1 MSGNSKKSPAGAIL
15 ALLILV
21 IIVVALIF
29 ILRGGGEDK
38 DVETDAPNAG
48 DVSEV
53 LDGSTAPEN
62 TEPPTDGDDGA
73 DKPSEAPTET
83 AEPTPSPTPSPTPA
97 PTPEPT
103 PNLSATS
110 GSFESDTGTGLNIVV
125 DWTLTPKSDGGATL
139 SMKVS
144 TESYSLYNN
153 AAWHALSVQI
163 GGQTWEFD
171 TEAIE
176 YAGPGL
182 DTNELSTAQIELSGT
197 SLPAT
202 ATVTWH
208 FQGSYGGT
216 ELENVVATGTIS

>member
-29 ILRGGGEDK
+29 ILRGEGEDK

-62 TEPPTDGDDGA
+62 TESPTGGEDGT

-83 AEPTPSPTPSPTPA
+83 AEPMPSPTPSPT

-125 DWTLTPKSDGGATL
+125 DWTLTPKSDGSATL

>member
-1 MSGNSKKSPAGAIL
+1 M
-15 ALLILV
+15 
-21 IIVVALIF
+21 
-29 ILRGGGEDK
+29 
-38 DVETDAPNAG
+38 ETDAPNAG

-83 AEPTPSPTPSPTPA
+83 AEPTPSPTPSPTP
-97 PTPEPT
+97 TPEPT

-125 DWTLTPKSDGGATL
+125 DWTLTPKSDGSATL

>member
-48 DVSEV
+48 DVSEE
-53 LDGSTAPEN
+53 LDGNPAPEN
-62 TEPPTDGDDGA
+62 TETPTDGDDNA
-73 DKPSEAPTET
+73 SEPSASPTET

-110 GSFESDTGTGLNIVV
+110 GSFESDTGTG
-125 DWTLTPKSDGGATL
+125 P
-139 SMKVS
+139 VS
-144 TESYSLYNN
+144 YT
-153 AAWHALSVQI
+153 H
-163 GGQTWEFD
+163 
-171 TEAIE
+171 
-176 YAGPGL
+176 L
-182 DTNELSTAQIELSGT
+182 DVYKRQ
-197 SLPAT
+197 
-202 ATVTWH
+202 V
-208 FQGSYGGT
+208 
-216 ELENVVATGTIS
+216 

>member
-1 MSGNSKKSPAGAIL
+1 
-15 ALLILV
+15 
-21 IIVVALIF
+21 
-29 ILRGGGEDK
+29 
-38 DVETDAPNAG
+38 
-48 DVSEV
+48 
-53 LDGSTAPEN
+53 
-62 TEPPTDGDDGA
+62 
-73 DKPSEAPTET
+73 
-83 AEPTPSPTPSPTPA
+83 
-97 PTPEPT
+97 
-103 PNLSATS
+103 
-110 GSFESDTGTGLNIVV
+110 
-125 DWTLTPKSDGGATL
+125 
-139 SMKVS
+139 MKVS

-216 ELENVVATGTIS
+216 ELENVVATGTLS